1 MLPRISKKVAAL
13 EAALDI
19 MEKDGVS
26 AVTYDSLAQATG
38 MSKSGLIYHFPT
50 RHDLLVDCHRYCA
63 SRWEE
68 ELEDI
73 AGGPASELSLRQR
86 QRTLVLSMGKNDP
99 VAELLMSIHSQQHP
113 DYSAPWDEV
122 DSRWM
127 PDPGAESDNASDL
140 AHIAITVMSTGL
152 WVHDHITSRK
162 LSPHNREQLIAKI
175 IEYIDSEGKTGLF

>member
-1 MLPRISKKVAAL
+1 MVPRISKKTTAL
-13 EAALDI
+13 EAALKI
-19 MEKDGVS
+19 MEKEGVS

-63 SRWEE
+63 ARWEE
-68 ELEDI
+68 ELVDI
-73 AGGPASELSLRQR
+73 AGAPASALDLRQR
-86 QRTLVLSMGKNDP
+86 QRALVLSMGKNDP
-99 VAELLMSIHSQQHP
+99 VIELLMSIHSQQHP

-127 PDPGAESDNASDL
+127 PDPSAESDGDEGFAR
-140 AHIAITVMSTGL
+140 IAITVLSTGL

-162 LSPHNREQLIAKI
+162 LSPHNRELLVEKI
-175 IEYIDSEGKTGLF
+175 LAYIDSDGETPLI